1 MGLVISGNT
10 LPTPSS
16 LRIFDKCESRKRITM
31 NDSHIEEMS
40 RNHLWMCFTPH
51 AGYQAG
57 DEIPVIVRGEGCYV
71 YDDKGKRYLDGLA
84 GLFTCQVGHGR
95 RELGAAAAAQSD
107 QLEFFPLW
115 TYAHPSAAKLAAKL
129 AGHAPGDLNRV
140 FFTSGGGEAVES
152 AWKLA
157 KQYFKVSN
165 KPMKTKVVSR
175 YLAYHGTTAGA
186 LSITG
191 IPVIKQMFEPLV
203 PGAIKVPNCNIYRAS
218 EDLRDDPEAFGR
230 WAADQMEAAILNE
243 GPETVAAVFVEPV
256 QNVGGAFVSPP
267 GYLQR
272 VREICDTYDI
282 LMVADE
288 TITGFGR
295 IGEIFAVNRWGV
307 TPDIITCAK
316 GLSSGYAPIG
326 AVIASE
332 RLFDAFVE
340 AGAMFTHGFTYS
352 GHAVSAA
359 VALANLEILEN
370 EKIAEHV
377 RDNEGLFKS
386 TLEKLKDISIV
397 GDVRGAGFFLAVELV
412 KNQETRESFS
422 DEESEKLLRRFI
434 SRRLWESGLYCRA
447 DDRGDP
453 VIQISPPLIAGPEQ
467 FDEIESILRKVL
479 TESLA
484 LLDTL

>member
-10 LPTPSS
+10 LPIPVCPRATVSVLLLKRMILMHEPTIED
-16 LRIFDKCESRKRITM
+16 LSRA
-31 NDSHIEEMS
+31 
-40 RNHLWMCFTPH
+40 HLWMCFTQH
-51 AGYQAG
+51 SRYETG
-57 DEIPVIVRGEGCYV
+57 ERIPVMVRGEGCYV
-71 YDDKGKRYLDGLA
+71 FDEQGKKYLDGLA

-95 RELGAAAAAQSD
+95 KELGAAAAAQSE

-129 AGHAPGDLNRV
+129 ASFTPGDLNRV
-140 FFTSGGGEAVES
+140 FFTSGGAEAVES

-157 KQYFKVSN
+157 KQYFKLQGH
-165 KPMKTKVVSR
+165 PMKTKVVSR

-191 IPVIKQMFEPLV
+191 IPVIKSMFEPLV

-218 EDLRDDPEAFGR
+218 AELRDDPEAFGA
-230 WAADQMEAAILNE
+230 WAAEQMEAAILQE

-272 VREICDTYDI
+272 VRDICTRHNI

-295 IGEIFAVNRWGV
+295 IGEMFAINRYGV

-326 AVIASE
+326 AVLASE
-332 RLFDAFVE
+332 RIFDAF
-340 AGAMFTHGFTYS
+340 AQDGNMFTHGFTYS
-352 GHAVSAA
+352 GHPVAAA
-359 VALANLEILEN
+359 VALANIELLENERILEN
-370 EKIAEHV
+370 V
-377 RDNEGLFKS
+377 RENESTFKS
-386 TLEKLKDISIV
+386 TLEKLKDLPIV
-397 GDVRGAGFFLAVELV
+397 GDVRGAGFFYAVELV

-422 DEESEKLLRRFI
+422 DEESERILRGFI
-434 SRRLWESGLYCRA
+434 SRKLWENGLYCRA

-453 VIQISPPLIAGPEQ
+453 VIQFSPPLIAGPQQ
-467 FDEIESILRKVL
+467 FDEIENIMRTVL
-479 TESLA
+479 TEA
-484 LLDTL
+484 MEMM

>member
-1 MGLVISGNT
+1 MNH
-10 LPTPSS
+10 SS
-16 LRIFDKCESRKRITM
+16 TEELSRK
-31 NDSHIEEMS
+31 
-40 RNHLWMCFTPH
+40 HLWMCFTEH
-51 AGYQAG
+51 SGYQSG
-57 DEIPVIVRGEGCYV
+57 ENIPVIVRGEGCYV
-71 YDDKGKRYLDGLA
+71 FDEQGNRYLDGLA

-95 RELGAAAAAQSD
+95 KELGAAAAAQSD

-115 TYAHPSAAKLAAKL
+115 TYAHPAAAQLAAKL
-129 AGHAPGDLNRV
+129 ASYTPGDLNRI

-157 KQYFKVSN
+157 KQYFKVRN

-203 PGAIKVPNCNIYRAS
+203 PGAIKVPNCNIYRAP
-218 EDLRDDPEAFGR
+218 EELRDDPEAFGA
-230 WAADQMEAAILNE
+230 WAAAEMEAAILQE
-243 GPETVAAVFVEPV
+243 GPDTVAAVFVEPV

-272 VREICDTYDI
+272 VREICDAHDI
-282 LMVADE
+282 LMISDE

-295 IGEIFAVNRWGV
+295 IGEMFAINRWGV

-332 RLFDAFVE
+332 RIFDTFVE
-340 AGAMFTHGFTYS
+340 AQQMFTHGFTYS

-359 VALANLEILEN
+359 VALANIDLLEREQIV
-370 EKIAEHV
+370 EHV
-377 RDNEGLFKS
+377 RNNEALFKA
-386 TLEKLKDISIV
+386 TLEKLKDIPIV
-397 GDVRGAGFFLAVELV
+397 GDIRGAGYFLAVELV
-412 KNQETRESFS
+412 KDQETRESFT
-422 DEESEKLLRRFI
+422 DEESEKLLRKFI
-434 SRRLWESGLYCRA
+434 SRKLWENGLYCRA

-453 VIQISPPLIAGPEQ
+453 VIQMSPPLKAGPEQ
-467 FDEIESILRKVL
+467 FDEIEAILRSVL
-479 TESLA
+479 TESLE
-484 LLDTL
+484 LLDQL

>member
-1 MGLVISGNT
+1 MT
-10 LPTPSS
+10 QPS
-16 LRIFDKCESRKRITM
+16 L
-31 NDSHIEEMS
+31 EEMS
-40 RNHLWMCFTPH
+40 RNHLWMCFTQH
-51 AGYQAG
+51 AGYEAG
-57 DEIPVIVRGEGCYV
+57 EPIPVIVRGEGCYV
-71 YDDKGKRYLDGLA
+71 FDEQGKRYIDGLA

-95 RELGAAAAAQSD
+95 KELGAAAATQSE

-115 TYAHPSAAKLAAKL
+115 TYAHPTAATLAMRI

-157 KQYFKVSN
+157 KQYFKVTGR
-165 KPMKTKVVSR
+165 PMKTKVVSR

-203 PGAIKVPNCNIYRAS
+203 PGAIKVPNCNIYRAPA
-218 EDLRDDPEAFGR
+218 ELRDDPEAFGK
-230 WAADQMEAAILNE
+230 WAADEMEAAILQE
-243 GPETVAAVFVEPV
+243 GPDTVAAVFVEPV

-267 GYLQR
+267 GYLER
-272 VREICDTYDI
+272 VRDICNRYEI

-295 IGEIFAVNRWGV
+295 IGEIFAMKRLGV

-326 AVIASE
+326 AVIASD
-332 RLFDAFVE
+332 RIFDDFVA
-340 AGAMFTHGFTYS
+340 AGKMFTHGFTYS
-352 GHAVSAA
+352 GHPVSAA
-359 VALANLEILEN
+359 VALANLDILEN
-370 EKIAEHV
+370 ERIVENVREH
-377 RDNEGLFKS
+377 EALFKA
-386 TLEKLKDISIV
+386 TLEKLKDIPIV
-397 GDVRGAGFFLAVELV
+397 GDVRGAGYFLAVELV
-412 KNQETRESFS
+412 KNQETRETYS
-422 DEESEKLLRRFI
+422 DEESEKLLRKFI

-453 VIQISPPLIAGPEQ
+453 VIQISPPLIAGPQQ
-467 FDEIESILRKVL
+467 FDEIEAILRAVL
-479 TESLA
+479 TEA
-484 LLDTL
+484 LGMLDEL